1 MIDQA
6 QIDRLRGTR
15 LVRRADV
22 AALLAAYEAALADLA
37 KAEEDLDS
45 ATTSLAS
52 MADAMGVSGASP
64 TSIVEAIVELRRQIS
79 VWMTTL
85 QERGED

>member
-64 TSIVEAIVELRRQIS
+64 TSMVEAMVELRRQMS